1 MKEHHGPLPSLHYK
15 LQHQRH
21 MFLNVWWVS
30 ALAEEDRR
38 MDFKHVLQF
47 RLYFILAHFH
57 NNHIVFWVTVKGLE
71 IHLIQ
76 KPELV
81 SVKTQDPFVFWI
93 VSMRKQEQFVIDLSQ
108 GSSIFNFWQEWKQ
121 WGSWLLWGLE
131 GYSVFNGLHGSL
143 IAYRLVNWRNIFFK
157 RLSVDKNSTK
167 QSKFK
172 NYMRS
177 MTLIQHTQL

>member
-1 MKEHHGPLPSLHYK
+1 MKEHHGPLPSPHYK

-30 ALAEEDRR
+30 ALAEDRR

-57 NNHIVFWVTVKGLE
+57 NSHIVFWVTVKGLE
-71 IHLIQ
+71 IQ

-81 SVKTQDPFVFWI
+81 SVKRQAPFVFWI
-93 VSMRKQEQFVIDLSQ
+93 VLMRKQEQFIIDLSQ

-121 WGSWLLWGLE
+121 WGSWLLWGIE
-131 GYSVFNGLHGSL
+131 VYSVFNGMYCNSVQTVQLKKHL
-143 IAYRLVNWRNIFFK
+143 FK

-172 NYMRS
+172 KI
-177 MTLIQHTQL
+177 TCDLWP